1 MILKI
6 ICNEIGVKYFDN
18 EICVWDDSADLRF
31 YFREQ
36 DGGISVLFASGVIS
50 PEGPAE
56 TMVLSVPTASEEAV
70 LDSLQMYFAGRY
82 RFVLRESASLAVGYD
97 RIALRCS
104 AETSAYSVFDYL
116 FRRLYVYGLGCYPY
130 CDERKVMLLDTY
142 LE

>member
-1 MILKI
+1 MVLKI
-6 ICNEIGVKYFDN
+6 MCDEVSVKYFDN

-31 YFREQ
+31 YFRKQ

-70 LDSLQMYFAGRY
+70 LDSLQMYFDGRY

-97 RIALRCS
+97 RIALRRN
-104 AETSAYSVFDYL
+104 AKTSAYTVFDYL

-130 CDERKVMLLDTY
+130 CDEQKVMLLDTY

>member
-6 ICNEIGVKYFDN
+6 MCDEVGVKYFDN

-50 PEGPAE
+50 PDGPAE
-56 TMVLSVPTASEEAV
+56 TMVLSVSTGAEEAV
-70 LDSLQMYFAGRY
+70 LDSLQMYFDGRY

-97 RIALRCS
+97 RIALRGN
-104 AETSAYSVFDYL
+104 AKTSAYTVFDYL

-130 CDERKVMLLDTY
+130 CTEHKVMLLNTY
-142 LE
+142 FE

>member
-6 ICNEIGVKYFDN
+6 MCNEIGVKYFDN

-31 YFREQ
+31 YFRKQ

-56 TMVLSVPTASEEAV
+56 TMVLSVPTTSEEAV
-70 LDSLQMYFAGRY
+70 LDSLQMYFNVRY

-97 RIALRCS
+97 RIALRRN
-104 AETSAYSVFDYL
+104 AKTSAYTVFDYL

-130 CDERKVMLLDTY
+130 CDEQKVMLLDTY

>member
-6 ICNEIGVKYFDN
+6 MCDEVSVKYFDN

-31 YFREQ
+31 YFRKQ

-70 LDSLQMYFAGRY
+70 LDSLQMYFDGRY

-97 RIALRCS
+97 RIALRCN
-104 AETSAYSVFDYL
+104 AKTSAYTVFDYL

>member
-56 TMVLSVPTASEEAV
+56 TMVLSVRAEAEEAV
-70 LDSLQMYFAGRY
+70 LDSLQMYFDGRY
-82 RFVLRESASLAVGYD
+82 RFVLRERGALSVGYD
-97 RIALRCS
+97 RIALRRN
-104 AETSAYSVFDYL
+104 AKTSAYTVFDYL

-130 CDERKVMLLDTY
+130 CDEQKVMLLDTY